1 MFSLYSLWGLVLLH
15 VVLYTFLHSVEWRC
29 SAAQRS
35 AGTWVL
41 SLQILLQPHCHLE
54 GRVRNQF
61 THLLSPSTSLPNLAC
76 SFSWIEEM
84 SLQKRL
90 TLPFLIYPSYDI
102 CLSFSV
108 ALSLISVNVMLATVL
123 FLTGRAESGFR
134 HVEAEKYP
142 PRLLHFKG
150 KRVSTLTWEE
160 DV

>member
-1 MFSLYSLWGLVLLH
+1 
-15 VVLYTFLHSVEWRC
+15 
-29 SAAQRS
+29 
-35 AGTWVL
+35 
-41 SLQILLQPHCHLE
+41 
-54 GRVRNQF
+54 
-61 THLLSPSTSLPNLAC
+61 
-76 SFSWIEEM
+76 M

-150 KRVSTLTWEE
+150 KRVSTLAREE